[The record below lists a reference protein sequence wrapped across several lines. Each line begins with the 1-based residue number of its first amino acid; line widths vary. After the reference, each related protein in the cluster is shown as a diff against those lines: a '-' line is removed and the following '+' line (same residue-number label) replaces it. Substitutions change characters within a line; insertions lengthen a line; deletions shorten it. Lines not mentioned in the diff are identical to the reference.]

1 MCSSPQ
7 PSSAAG
13 PHQLC
18 CWLQPGLGHA
28 KLGTVTFYCFLF
40 VQRDSLYF
48 QRFSLKVMLLKGQ
61 QSPGAGWYQQQAEPS
76 SDKGRAHSFNSSCS
90 AGAQPGAWGARLRLG
105 LELRVLGHRQQHQGQ
120 VMVGGNHPHL
130 ALKSGWFSLCWAW
143 LEQRAAAK
151 LSGFGS

>member
-1 MCSSPQ
+1 MQGGTSSR
-7 PSSAAG
+7 
-13 PHQLC
+13 L
-18 CWLQPGLGHA
+18 
-28 KLGTVTFYCFLF
+28 
-40 VQRDSLYF
+40 
-48 QRFSLKVMLLKGQ
+48 
-61 QSPGAGWYQQQAEPS
+61 SPALIKAEPTPS
-76 SDKGRAHSFNSSCS
+76 TA
-90 AGAQPGAWGARLRLG
+90 PARLGLSLELGMLGPELG